1 MTFRVEIEPEAVAQ
15 IDELDLWWREH
26 RPAAASQVVDE
37 LARVV
42 ATLEQSPE
50 IGAPYRRRGIQN
62 VRWLRLRKTPYLA
75 YYEYKPNDELVRIV
89 AVWSGARGR
98 GPDLELR

>member
-1 MTFRVEIEPEAVAQ
+1 MTVRVKIEPEAFDQ
-15 IDELDLWWREH
+15 IDELDRCWREH

-42 ATLEQSPE
+42 AALEQTPE
-50 IGAPYRRRGIQN
+50 IGALYRRRDIRN

-75 YYEYKPNDELVRIV
+75 YYEYEPGSDVVRIV

-98 GPDLELR
+98 GPELKLR